1 MDAIDI
7 LGGLLGQKSSGGGIG
22 GAILKEIIKGAAGG
36 SGQPKTRSLP
46 QQRSAPAPT
55 SRPSAPR
62 GSVPRGTSPDDLE
75 QQARELE
82 DMLNVASDRNSHRTE
97 APLAQTP
104 PTRHQPS
111 PAPKLRN
118 IEVDLSGPNFQR
130 QLPQANDLQKQNA
143 QALILVQAMVNA
155 AKSDGQITQAEQQ
168 AILGRLNNPSP
179 ETIQFLREEFSKPLN
194 AREFAWSVPLGME
207 QQVYSMSL
215 LAIDLDSQREDD
227 YLRDLAHGLRLPEE
241 QCEQIKER
249 MGVAGTARFGGGR

>member
-1 MDAIDI
+1 
-7 LGGLLGQKSSGGGIG
+7 
-22 GAILKEIIKGAAGG
+22 
-36 SGQPKTRSLP
+36 
-46 QQRSAPAPT
+46 
-55 SRPSAPR
+55 
-62 GSVPRGTSPDDLE
+62 VPRGTGPDDLE

-82 DMLNVASDRNSHRTE
+82 DMLNVASDRNSRRTE

-104 PTRHQPS
+104 PMRHQPS
-111 PAPKLRN
+111 PAPTSRN
-118 IEVDLSGPNFQR
+118 IEVDQSGPNFQR

-215 LAIDLDSQREDD
+215 LAIDLGEFAWSVPLGMEQQVYSMSLLAIDLDSQREDD